1 MKKMMFTTE
10 MLCALL
16 VMVLARSTS
25 SLLVH
30 CYDEEGI
37 FPKKNFWCQ
46 LGVRNEVL
54 VNQFRLLQKNFF
66 RADSKVH
73 ASFLGKMALKIPMP
87 ERKKKKNLPSS
98 F

>member
-1 MKKMMFTTE
+1 MLKREKYEILALKKF
-10 MLCALL
+10 
-16 VMVLARSTS
+16 
-25 SLLVH
+25 
-30 CYDEEGI
+30 
-37 FPKKNFWCQ
+37 FWYQ

-87 ERKKKKNLPSS
+87 ERKKDFVIIIFLIAINIQYHSVVS
-98 F
+98 CTN

>member
-30 CYDEEGI
+30 CYDEE
-37 FPKKNFWCQ
+37 
-46 LGVRNEVL
+46 E
-54 VNQFRLLQKNFF
+54 
-66 RADSKVH
+66 
-73 ASFLGKMALKIPMP
+73 ASFQNKLKYEI
-87 ERKKKKNLPSS
+87 
-98 F
+98 